1 MCPLTLH
8 SFVRSDCRVV
18 RDQHQHHSKG
28 YGFVAFRC
36 RTEAGDALLAMNGQR
51 LGARAIRTN
60 WATRRPPAVRAERAT
75 PPRFAFDAV
84 YGQTGPT
91 NSTIYCGAMGGTELS
106 ERMVL
111 ERFGRYGR
119 VEEVRL
125 FAEKGFAFVRFAT
138 KQAATQAIVDEGN
151 AATTAAMAGTE
162 SGGQPTV
169 RCSWSREVG
178 VAMGQPQVT
187 AAQYLFDATGM
198 GGRRHE
204 AELQIPF
211 VSGNDV
217 GY

>member
-1 MCPLTLH
+1 MLH
-8 SFVRSDCRVV
+8 CSLSRLACSDCRVV

-36 RTEAGDALLAMNGQR
+36 RTEASDALLAMNGRR

-60 WATRRPPAVRAERAT
+60 WATRRPPAVRVERAQ

-91 NSTIYCGAMGGTELS
+91 NSTIYCGAMGGTAIS
-106 ERMVL
+106 ERLVH

-119 VEEVRL
+119 IEEVRL

-151 AATTAAMAGTE
+151 AATAAALAGTE
-162 SGGQPTV
+162 SDGQPV

-178 VAMGQPQVT
+178 VAMGQPV
-187 AAQYLFDATGM
+187 AGPYGFDATGM

-204 AELQIPF
+204 ADLQIPF

-217 GY
+217 DY